1 MLNAAKQLFLAH
13 GYDAT
18 SMDAVARQA
27 TVTKQ
32 MVYRYF
38 PSKANLS
45 ATLIQR
51 EKQKNAA

>member
-18 SMDAVARQA
+18 SMDTVARQA